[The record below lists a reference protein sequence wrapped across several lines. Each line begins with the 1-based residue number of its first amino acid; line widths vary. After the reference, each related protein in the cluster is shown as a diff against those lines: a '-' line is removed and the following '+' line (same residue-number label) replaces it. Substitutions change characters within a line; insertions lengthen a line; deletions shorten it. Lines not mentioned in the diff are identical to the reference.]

1 MKKLFQ
7 CSVILIFLC
16 SPFYANTQQDSGPS
30 YEALNFVQSW
40 LKLVDNGRYAD
51 SWHDLAATFKQEVA
65 QNQWVQEL
73 EGFRSPLGKRLER
86 GRLLVTRSSDPAVGD
101 YVVFQF
107 ESTFENRKAAR
118 EAVSVIKDDDGSWGV
133 LGYSIF

>member
-16 SPFYANTQQDSGPS
+16 SPFYANAQQGSEPPK
-30 YEALNFVQSW
+30 EALNFTQSW

-65 QNQWVQEL
+65 QDQWVQEL

-86 GRLLVTRSSDPAVGD
+86 GRLSMTRSSDPEIGD
-101 YVVFQF
+101 YVIFQF
-107 ESTFENRKAAR
+107 ESTFENKKSAG
-118 EAVSVIKDDDGSWGV
+118 EAVSVIKSDDGSWGI